1 MNKRIAQINPF
12 SMTVFGL
19 CIGTVARLTDI
30 YAPNF
35 GDIFSQMSIWILFG
49 TCITLY
55 SKNRKSARVNVLLFC
70 LGMLLT
76 YYVTAALTDGI
87 YGWPFIIGW
96 TAFALISP
104 LLAYVVWM
112 SKDHTILSRMI
123 SIGIIVISILS
134 TMILFDH
141 LRIHDF
147 VINGILFWILFL
159 QKKKN

>member
-55 SKNRKSARVNVLLFC
+55 SKNRKSAMVNVLLFC

-104 LLAYVVWM
+104 
-112 SKDHTILSRMI
+112 
-123 SIGIIVISILS
+123 
-134 TMILFDH
+134 
-141 LRIHDF
+141 
-147 VINGILFWILFL
+147 
-159 QKKKN
+159 

>member
-1 MNKRIAQINPF
+1 MKQSRRTWINPLT
-12 SMTVFGL
+12 MTIAGL
-19 CIGTVARLTDI
+19 LIGTIARLTDI
-30 YAPNF
+30 YASNI

-55 SKNRKSARVNVLLFC
+55 SKSRKAAMVNVLLFC
-70 LGMLLT
+70 LGMLVT

-96 TAFALISP
+96 TVFALVSP
-104 LLAYVVWM
+104 FLSYAVWM
-112 SKDHTILSRMI
+112 SKDNTLLSKII
-123 SIGIIVISILS
+123 SIGIIIVSFLS

-147 VINGILFWILFL
+147 VINAALFYILFL
-159 QKKKN
+159 QKKK

>member
-1 MNKRIAQINPF
+1 MYWDYRK
-12 SMTVFGL
+12 T
-19 CIGTVARLTDI
+19 TDI

-35 GDIFSQMSIWILFG
+35 GDIFSLMSIWILFG

-55 SKNRKSARVNVLLFC
+55 SKNRKSAMVNVLLFC

-96 TAFALISP
+96 TTFALISP

-112 SKDHTILSRMI
+112 SKDHTVLFRMI
-123 SIGIIVISILS
+123 SIGIIVVSFLS